1 MCMHVCVFCH
11 KDGRAF
17 VGICDSR
24 AIGERAELLAER
36 VCAGALACVSVC
48 VCVSYVCLRH
58 VSVCMHA

>member
-36 VCAGALACVSVC
+36 VRWSTGMRVCVC